1 MPDFDPYHRWLGI
14 PSDEQPAGP
23 RRLLGISA
31 DENDPQVVREA
42 ALRQTAFVRKFSIGE
57 HGEQAERILGEI
69 ADARDSILSGKSES
83 ATKPAVKPSPTSVD
97 TIVTP
102 ILNVTPPVDRE
113 TPKADPTPRVDPLKL
128 KTNER
133 TAISSKPLTRSG
145 SRSGKPV
152 WQQPWATAAGG
163 AIAVL
168 LIMMLFGSGEE
179 TKKSANTD
187 DSQAQQQIDELKQK
201 LAAAEKV
208 AVPPPP
214 AGMTKRFITHPLFQ
228 DNIDD
233 VILSLS
239 FDDAEVASQ
248 DGTMYL
254 KDGSPLGRVVPTNVT
269 SFVSTPTGK
278 GLVFDGFEDMV
289 VVRDF
294 KSHLTQTKEGVT
306 VACLIKIT
314 KRGYVLDIGEDGRQ
328 LSLNTEHFQYMPGGS
343 YLDTVWK
350 FAEEP
355 QLDQWL
361 MIVGTWDGT
370 KETTYVNG
378 KVYHSRTGR
387 VQGPIGDHSFPPDT
401 GGSTLSIGQQN
412 KGYRRTGRGFGGVL
426 DELLFFRRALTATEV
441 KALYDFEKP

>member
-1 MPDFDPYHRWLGI
+1 MTPFDPYHKWLGI
-14 PSDEQPAGP
+14 PPKEQPARP
-23 RRLLGISA
+23 RHLLGISE
-31 DENDPQVVREA
+31 DENDPEVVREA
-42 ALRQTAFVRKFSIGE
+42 ALRQTAFVRQFSMGE
-57 HGEQAERILGEI
+57 HGEHAERILGEL
-69 ADARDSILSGKSES
+69 ADARDSILSGKVES
-83 ATKPAVKPSPTSVD
+83 PTKSAVKPTPSPVE
-97 TIVTP
+97 TIATP
-102 ILNVTPPVDRE
+102 LVKVAGTADRE
-113 TPKADPTPRVDPLKL
+113 TPHAEPIPKEDPLTFMTEEL
-128 KTNER
+128 A
-133 TAISSKPLTRSG
+133 AISSKPSTRSG
-145 SRSGKPV
+145 ARSEKPV

-163 AIAVL
+163 AIAML
-168 LIMMLFGSGEE
+168 LIIMLFVSGEE
-179 TKKSANTD
+179 TKELAKTN
-187 DSQAQQQIDELKQK
+187 DSQAQQQIDELKQR
-201 LAAAEKV
+201 LAAAQKV

-343 YLDTVWK
+343 YPDTVWK

-355 QLDQWL
+355 QLDKWL
-361 MIVGTWDGT
+361 MFVGTWDGT

-412 KGYRRTGRGFGGVL
+412 KGYRRTGRGFGGIL